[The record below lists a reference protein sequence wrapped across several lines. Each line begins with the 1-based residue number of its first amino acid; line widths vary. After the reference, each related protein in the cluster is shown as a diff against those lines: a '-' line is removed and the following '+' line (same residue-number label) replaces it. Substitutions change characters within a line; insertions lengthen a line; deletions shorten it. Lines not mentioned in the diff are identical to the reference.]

1 MSFFYPSITS
11 ERRHEDFALQV
22 ARGQVPGHRSVV
34 VFGYNGDV
42 DQTEVTVWPHT
53 GLIGHPAAAIQMK
66 VSSSNAADT
75 SAGTGARTVLIQG
88 LDASYNEISE
98 TVTLNGQTA
107 VTTVNSY
114 LRINYAAVATAGSG
128 QSAAGDIYIGTGTV
142 TAGVPATVYE
152 LIKFNYNDVVTG
164 HYTVPAGYTG
174 YLMQGLFS
182 AGQASGSTS
191 VQGRLLVA
199 GADGIRRTAAITT
212 LNNGV
217 ADFAFEFP
225 IAIPEKTDI
234 EATAVGSANNNSCS
248 SMFVLLLVAG
258 PNASAPGTPWN

>member
-1 MSFFYPSITS
+1 VSTFYPSITS

-22 ARGQVPGHRSVV
+22 ARSQIPGHRSVT
-34 VFGYNGDV
+34 VFGFNGDV

-53 GLIGHPAAAIQMK
+53 GLIPHPATAIAMK
-66 VSSSNAADT
+66 VSSSDAADT

-88 LDASYNEISE
+88 LDADYNEISE
-98 TVTLNGQTA
+98 VVTLSGQTA
-107 VTTVNSY
+107 AMTTKNY
-114 LRINYAAVATAGSG
+114 LRINYASVATAGSG

-142 TAGVPATVYE
+142 TAGVPATVYN
-152 LIKFNYNDVVTG
+152 LIKFNYNDTVTG
-164 HYTVPAGYTG
+164 HYTVPAGYTA

-182 AGQASGSTS
+182 AGQASGSTQ
-191 VQGRLLVA
+191 VQGRLLTA
-199 GADGIRRTAAITT
+199 GADGIRHTAALTT

-217 ADFAFEFP
+217 ADYAFEFP
-225 IAIPEKTDI
+225 IAIPEKTDL
-234 EATAVGSANNNSCS
+234 EATAIGSANNNGCS

>member
-1 MSFFYPSITS
+1 MAFFYPSITS
-11 ERRHEDFALQV
+11 EDATEPFELQV
-22 ARGQVPGHRSVV
+22 ARGQIPGHRSVT

-53 GLIGHPAAAIQMK
+53 GLIAHPATAIQMK
-66 VSSSNAADT
+66 VSSTNAADT
-75 SAGTGARTVLIQG
+75 SAGTGARTVLIEG
-88 LDASYNEISE
+88 LNASYNETSE
-98 TVTLNGQTA
+98 VVTLTGQTA

-114 LRINYAAVATAGSG
+114 LRINYATVATAGSG

-142 TAGVPATVYE
+142 TAGVPATVYDI
-152 LIKFNYNDVVTG
+152 IKFNYNDTVTG
-164 HYTVPAGYTG
+164 HYTVPAGYTA
-174 YLMQGLFS
+174 YLMQGMFS

-191 VQGRLLVA
+191 IQGRLLTA
-199 GADGIRRTAAITT
+199 SADGIRRTAAITT

-217 ADFAFEFP
+217 ADYAFDFP

-234 EATAVGSANNNSCS
+234 EATAIGSANNNSCS

-258 PNASAPGTPWN
+258 APAAAPGTPRI

>member
-1 MSFFYPSITS
+1 MSTFYPSITS
-11 ERRHEDFALQV
+11 ERRHEDFPLQV
-22 ARGQVPGHRSVV
+22 ARGQVPGHRSVT
-34 VFGYNGDV
+34 VFGFNGDV
-42 DQTEVTVWPHT
+42 DTTEVTVWPYT
-53 GLIGHPAAAIQMK
+53 GLTPHPETAIQMK
-66 VSSSNAADT
+66 VSSSNAVDT

-98 TVTLNGQTA
+98 VVTLNGQTA
-107 VTTVNSY
+107 VTTANSY

-152 LIKFNYNDVVTG
+152 LIKFNYNDTVTG
-164 HYTVPAGYTG
+164 HYTVPAGHTA
-174 YLMQGLFS
+174 YLLQGMFS

-191 VQGRLLVA
+191 IQGRLMTV

-212 LNNGV
+212 INNGT
-217 ADFAFEFP
+217 ANYAFEFP

-234 EATAVGSANNNSCS
+234 EATAIGSANNNSCS
-248 SMFVLLLVAG
+248 SMFVILLIAG
-258 PNASAPGTPWN
+258 PNASAPGTPWI

>member
-1 MSFFYPSITS
+1 MSTFYPSITS

-22 ARGQVPGHRSVV
+22 ARGQVPGHRSVT

-42 DQTEVTVWPHT
+42 DQTEVTIWPYT
-53 GLIGHPAAAIQMK
+53 GLTQHPATAIQMK

-75 SAGTGARTVLIQG
+75 SAGTGARTVLIEG
-88 LDASYNEISE
+88 LDADYNEISE
-98 TVTLNGQTA
+98 VVTLSGQTA
-107 VTTVNSY
+107 VTTTNSY

-142 TAGVPATVYE
+142 TAGVPATVYD
-152 LIKFNYNDVVTG
+152 LIKFNYNDTVTG
-164 HYTVPAGYTG
+164 HYTVPAGYTA
-174 YLMQGLFS
+174 YLMQGMFS

-191 VQGRLLVA
+191 VQGRLMTV
-199 GADGIRRTAAITT
+199 GIDGIRRTAAITT
-212 LNNGV
+212 INNGT
-217 ADFAFEFP
+217 ADYAFEFP

-234 EATAVGSANNNSCS
+234 EATAIGSANNNSCA
-248 SMFVLLLVAG
+248 SMFVILLIAG